1 MQLFGST
8 VLTQHVQKKYNRDSC
23 CIALGGGVVG
33 DLTGFIAATYMRGVP
48 FVQIPTTLLA
58 MVDASVGGKV
68 CIQEIRN
75 HLWNICAFIGST
87 QLHAYKSMLVLD
99 KVSADLCIWFHVAAL
114 LLMIEIE
121 DRCEIGARGKCHAL

>member
-1 MQLFGST
+1 MQLFGFT
-8 VLTQHVQKKYNRDSC
+8 VLTQHVQNKYNRDSC

-68 CIQEIRN
+68 CTQEIRN
-75 HLWNICAFIGST
+75 YLWNICAFCYNTRSCLQAHAGHGKGFFGS
-87 QLHAYKSMLVLD
+87 LHQECFLVSSCCVAFDD
-99 KVSADLCIWFHVAAL
+99 K
-114 LLMIEIE
+114 
-121 DRCEIGARGKCHAL
+121 DRRQV